1 MMQSNSNCRT
11 EEIVAYLDGELD
23 ASSLA
28 RLEQHFEDCSQCAA
42 ELRAHRCL
50 QRELNFALMEEPALE
65 LPKNFA
71 QVVAA
76 RAQSDMSGVRE
87 PLERRRALRLCGV
100 LAAASFLLLGG
111 TALGESVLSPLRAT
125 WKVGAALFS
134 FLGHALYD
142 AGAGVAV
149 ISRGLTGRLLAQ
161 SPRGLGLVL
170 LLLLALALLTLAR
183 LIVRY
188 HRTRIIE

>member
-1 MMQSNSNCRT
+1 
-11 EEIVAYLDGELD
+11 
-23 ASSLA
+23 
-28 RLEQHFEDCSQCAA
+28 
-42 ELRAHRCL
+42 
-50 QRELNFALMEEPALE
+50 
-65 LPKNFA
+65 
-71 QVVAA
+71 
-76 RAQSDMSGVRE
+76 MSGVLE
-87 PLERRRALRLCGV
+87 PVERRRALQLCGV
-100 LAAASFLLLGG
+100 LMIASFMLLGG
-111 TALGESVLSPLRAT
+111 TALGESVLSPLRAI

-161 SPRGLGLVL
+161 SPRGLVLVML
-170 LLLLALALLTLAR
+170 LFLVLALLTLAR

>member
-1 MMQSNSNCRT
+1 MIPHNRTCQS

-23 ASSLA
+23 ARSLA
-28 RLEQHFEDCSQCAA
+28 RLEQHFEDCPVCAA
-42 ELRAHRCL
+42 ELRAQQSLH
-50 QRELNFALMEEPALE
+50 RELSFALMDEPMLE

-76 RAQSDMSGVRE
+76 RAQSDMSGVRA
-87 PLERRRALRLCGV
+87 PRERRRALRLCGL
-100 LAAASFLLLGG
+100 LAVVSFILLGG
-111 TALGESVLSPLRAT
+111 TALREAVFAPLRAI
-125 WKVGAALFS
+125 WKVGVALFS

-142 AGAGVAV
+142 AGASLAV
-149 ISRGLTGRLLAQ
+149 ISRGLTSRLFLH
-161 SPRGLGLVL
+161 SPRGMGLLV
-170 LLLLALALLTLAR
+170 LLLLALAFFTLAR